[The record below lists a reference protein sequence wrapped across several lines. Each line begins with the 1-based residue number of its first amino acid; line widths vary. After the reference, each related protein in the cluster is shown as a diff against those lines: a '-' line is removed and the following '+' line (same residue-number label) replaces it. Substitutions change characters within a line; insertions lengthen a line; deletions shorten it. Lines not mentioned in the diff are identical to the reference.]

1 MPADADVSIARWSL
15 AARTLLWWL
24 VAALGQSA
32 TASEIVKLTHQGVER
47 TAVLHRQAPASAGAR
62 PLVVMLHGQG
72 GTGADLRR
80 WAGFDAL
87 ADRERFVA
95 VYPDA
100 IDGRWSYGRPII
112 LPMPSLNGET
122 VDDVGFLRG
131 LIAHLVEC
139 NIADPARV
147 YVFGVSRGGLMA
159 FTLACALDD
168 VIAAAAPVLTGMTEH
183 QRDHCKPQR
192 PVPIVVIA
200 GTHDATQWYDG
211 WIYRVGRL
219 LSVPESLEFWRARH
233 GCTGQQARLLPHRRA
248 DDRTRVALI
257 EWTGCTGAA
266 PLRLYRVQG
275 GGHQL
280 PSRAGRRA
288 PLSDPRLGA
297 RNADIETAEEA
308 WAFFKRHAR

>member
-1 MPADADVSIARWSL
+1 MSIPRWSL
-15 AARTLLWWL
+15 AALFWWL
-24 VAALGQSA
+24 AAAFGHGA
-32 TASEIVKLTHQGVER
+32 AASEIVKLTHQGVER
-47 TAVLHRQAPASAGAR
+47 TAVLHRPAPASAGAR
-62 PLVVMLHGQG
+62 PLVIVLHGQG

-87 ADRERFVA
+87 ADREGFVA

-100 IDGRWSYGRPII
+100 IDGQWSYGRPII
-112 LPMPSLNGET
+112 LPMPSVKGET
-122 VDDVGFLRG
+122 VDDVGFLRR
-131 LIAHLVEC
+131 LIAHLVERD
-139 NIADPARV
+139 IADATRV
-147 YVFGVSRGGLMA
+147 YVFGVSRGGLLA
-159 FTLACALDD
+159 FTLACVLDD
-168 VIAAAAPVLTGMTEH
+168 VIAAAAPVVTGMTDH
-183 QRDHCKPQR
+183 QRDDCKPQR

-200 GTHDATQWYDG
+200 GTHDTTQWYDG
-211 WIYRVGRL
+211 WIYQTGRL

-257 EWTGCTGAA
+257 EWTGCAGAA

-288 PLSDPRLGA
+288 PLSDARLGA
-297 RNADIETAEEA
+297 RNTDIETAEEV
-308 WAFFKRHAR
+308 WAFFKRYTR